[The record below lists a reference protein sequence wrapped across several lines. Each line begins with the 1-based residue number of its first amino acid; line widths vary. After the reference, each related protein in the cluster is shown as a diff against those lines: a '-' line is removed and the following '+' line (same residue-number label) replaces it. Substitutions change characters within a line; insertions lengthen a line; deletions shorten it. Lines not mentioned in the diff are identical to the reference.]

1 MAFQWIADE
10 QEHRLMW
17 DQDKVI
23 VIPREGNCEDTF
35 EPLEEGAWRWTRRS
49 PVPVDAMRMTLVQQ
63 EPLAYWQ
70 VPAVN
75 YNGNG
80 WGSGAQYSGYECGGK
95 PWTYAWHRVAIPAC
109 TYAEGTHWAVGLF
122 GGEEGGMSGCL
133 AKEGDAACQ
142 SLLWPEQELSLIHIS
157 EPTRP

>member
-1 MAFQWIADE
+1 MNRNIPFVMSD
-10 QEHRLMW
+10 QE
-17 DQDKVI
+17 KVI

-63 EPLAYWQ
+63 EPLVYWQ

-80 WGSGAQYSGYECGGK
+80 WGSGAQYSGYVTRREALDLRLAPRGDSRVHLCGRHSLGGGTVWRGK
-95 PWTYAWHRVAIPAC
+95 R
-109 TYAEGTHWAVGLF
+109 
-122 GGEEGGMSGCL
+122 
-133 AKEGDAACQ
+133 AA
-142 SLLWPEQELSLIHIS
+142 
-157 EPTRP
+157 

>member
-23 VIPREGNCEDTF
+23 VIPREGNCEDIF

-63 EPLAYWQ
+63 EPLVYWQ

-80 WGSGAQYSGYECGGK
+80 WGSGAQYSG
-95 PWTYAWHRVAIPAC
+95 
-109 TYAEGTHWAVGLF
+109 
-122 GGEEGGMSGCL
+122 
-133 AKEGDAACQ
+133 
-142 SLLWPEQELSLIHIS
+142 
-157 EPTRP
+157 